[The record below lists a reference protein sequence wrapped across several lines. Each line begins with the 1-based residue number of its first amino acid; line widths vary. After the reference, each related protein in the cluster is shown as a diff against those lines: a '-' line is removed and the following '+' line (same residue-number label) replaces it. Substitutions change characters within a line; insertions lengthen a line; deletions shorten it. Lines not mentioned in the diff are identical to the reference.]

1 MQMKD
6 EQFDRRIREILSEPG
21 EQLSPEAS
29 DRIWAEVESKL
40 DSVRGRRGVVVPG
53 RWLAAVSS
61 AAAAV
66 AIVLGITYFLPDKT
80 SGSAVAAV
88 EAGGGIVDG
97 ESSGIAEPGE
107 VEPFAVKEVSSKK
120 DVLASA
126 GRSAADAGVNQRS
139 LAGAEAAKTADGTE
153 SDKGETGMDG
163 SETSDSGT
171 DSPAAKESDTG
182 GSGTSDPGVPETGV
196 LNRDD
201 MDIPD
206 MEDESGRKAG
216 RRQSARRRPFE
227 LSVGGNSFVG
237 PQKSSGPV
245 RLSSKGNR
253 TPTGKEFVEG
263 SNSDTY
269 SLPISF
275 GVGVKY
281 SITKWLGVGVGLS
294 YTLLNKKVTG
304 TYYDADG
311 WCCSAEMKNSQHY
324 IGIPLD
330 IYFNLF
336 RSKRWN
342 AYATVGG
349 AVEKCIRNRYT
360 GTFDGESLF
369 YTRNVSGIQTSVKAG
384 LGIEYSPLDFLG
396 IYIDPS
402 MRYYFAAGQPRS
414 IRTAQPLAFG
424 VEAGLRFKL

>member
-1 MQMKD
+1 MTD
-6 EQFDRRIREILSEPG
+6 GQFDKRIREILSEPE
-21 EQLSPEAS
+21 EQLSQEAL
-29 DRIWAEVESKL
+29 DRIWNGVEPRL
-40 DSVRGRRGVVVPG
+40 DAAQDRRGIVVLR

-61 AAAAV
+61 V
-66 AIVLGITYFLPDKT
+66 A
-80 SGSAVAAV
+80 AVAAV
-88 EAGGGIVDG
+88 ALAVVHSLPDGIPEDGTVVAEEIVSEAAGRDASEESHFCVGPVGKEIV
-97 ESSGIAEPGE
+97 
-107 VEPFAVKEVSSKK
+107 AVKEALAAVEGPVSGVTEDDAAAAEETESTEDTMGAKGTE
-120 DVLASA
+120 DTEIAENTERAGSASA
-126 GRSAADAGVNQRS
+126 ERVI
-139 LAGAEAAKTADGTE
+139 AEAAATDGVDW
-153 SDKGETGMDG
+153 SDIDETNFEKDYV
-163 SETSDSGT
+163 
-171 DSPAAKESDTG
+171 KK
-182 GSGTSDPGVPETGV
+182 
-196 LNRDD
+196 
-201 MDIPD
+201 
-206 MEDESGRKAG
+206 KAG
-216 RRQSARRRPFE
+216 RRRPFE

-253 TPTGKEFVEG
+253 TPSGKEFVEG

-324 IGIPLD
+324 IGIPVD
-330 IYFNLF
+330 IYFSLF
-336 RSKRWN
+336 RTKQWN
-342 AYATVGG
+342 AYAAVGG
-349 AVEKCIRNRYT
+349 AVEKCVRNRYT
-360 GTFDGESLF
+360 GIFDGESLF
-369 YTRNVSGIQTSVKAG
+369 YTRNVGGVQTSVKAG

-402 MRYYFAAGQPRS
+402 IKYYFAANQPRS

>member
-1 MQMKD
+1 MTD
-6 EQFDRRIREILSEPG
+6 GQFDKRIREILSEPE
-21 EQLSPEAS
+21 EQLSQEAL
-29 DRIWAEVESKL
+29 DRIWNGVEPRL
-40 DSVRGRRGVVVPG
+40 DTAQNRRGIVVLR

-61 AAAAV
+61 V
-66 AIVLGITYFLPDKT
+66 A
-80 SGSAVAAV
+80 AVAAV
-88 EAGGGIVDG
+88 ALAVVHSLPDGIPEDGTVVAEEIVSEAAGRDASEESLLCAGPVGKEIVTVKEALAAVEGPASGVTEDDAAAAEET
-97 ESSGIAEPGE
+97 ESTEDTMGTKGTEDTEIAENTERAGS
-107 VEPFAVKEVSSKK
+107 VSAER
-120 DVLASA
+120 VI
-126 GRSAADAGVNQRS
+126 
-139 LAGAEAAKTADGTE
+139 AEAAATDGE
-153 SDKGETGMDG
+153 DWSDVDETDF
-163 SETSDSGT
+163 EKDYV
-171 DSPAAKESDTG
+171 KK
-182 GSGTSDPGVPETGV
+182 
-196 LNRDD
+196 
-201 MDIPD
+201 
-206 MEDESGRKAG
+206 KAG
-216 RRQSARRRPFE
+216 RRRPFE

-253 TPTGKEFVEG
+253 TPSGKEFVEG

-281 SITKWLGVGVGLS
+281 SITKWLGVGVGFS

-324 IGIPLD
+324 IGIPVD
-330 IYFNLF
+330 IYFSLF
-336 RSKRWN
+336 RTKQWN
-342 AYATVGG
+342 AYAAVGG
-349 AVEKCIRNRYT
+349 AVEKCVRNRYT
-360 GTFDGESLF
+360 GIFDGESLF
-369 YTRNVSGIQTSVKAG
+369 YTRNVGGVQTSVKAG

-402 MRYYFAAGQPRS
+402 IKYYFAANQPRS

>member
-1 MQMKD
+1 MTD
-6 EQFDRRIREILSEPG
+6 GQFDKKIREILSEQG
-21 EQLSPEAS
+21 EQLSPEAL
-29 DRIWAEVESKL
+29 DRIWAGVESGL
-40 DSVRGRRGVVVPG
+40 DSASGRRGTVVPRR

-61 AAAAV
+61 VAAAV
-66 AIVLGITYFLPDKT
+66 AVAFGIAYFIPSGQTAGDEVLAESAGVEAESSVGTAPAGEDIPAAAERLLADA
-80 SGSAVAAV
+80 GAVAA
-88 EAGGGIVDG
+88 AC
-97 ESSGIAEPGE
+97 
-107 VEPFAVKEVSSKK
+107 
-120 DVLASA
+120 
-126 GRSAADAGVNQRS
+126 
-139 LAGAEAAKTADGTE
+139 GAEAGESGQGTWADNP
-153 SDKGETGMDG
+153 DMH
-163 SETSDSGT
+163 DSGAGESVT
-171 DSPAAKESDTG
+171 GSSAAGESCTGVSGTNDSDT
-182 GSGTSDPGVPETGV
+182 DVPETEGDQRV
-196 LNRDD
+196 PGSERSDPRN
-201 MDIPD
+201 P
-206 MEDESGRKAG
+206 G

-227 LSVGGNSFVG
+227 LTVGGNSFVG

-253 TPTGKEFVEG
+253 TPSGKEFVEG

-281 SITKWLGVGVGLS
+281 NITKWLGVGVGLS

-330 IYFNLF
+330 IYFSLF
-336 RSKRWN
+336 RTKQWN
-342 AYATVGG
+342 AYAAVGG
-349 AVEKCIRNRYT
+349 AVEKCVRNRYT

-369 YTRNVSGIQTSVKAG
+369 YTREVGGVQTSVKAG

-402 MRYYFAAGQPRS
+402 IRYYFAANQPRS

-424 VEAGLRFKL
+424 VEAGLRFRL